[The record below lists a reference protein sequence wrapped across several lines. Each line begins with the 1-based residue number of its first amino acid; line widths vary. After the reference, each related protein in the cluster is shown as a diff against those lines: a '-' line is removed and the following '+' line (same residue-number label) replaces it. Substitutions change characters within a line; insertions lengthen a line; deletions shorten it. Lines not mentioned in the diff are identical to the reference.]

1 MESRILFQK
10 IVIFGVG
17 LIGGSFALALK
28 SAGAVKEIV
37 GFSRSIETLKT
48 AFDLNIIDRIAHDI
62 ESEIPSA
69 DLIFI
74 ATPMQQMPII
84 LKSIA
89 PYLNKN
95 TMIMDAGS
103 TKMSVVLQAQKILK
117 SNIGL
122 FVPAHPIAGT
132 QFSGPK
138 AAFKELFYHKKVVIT
153 PLCENKKEFLN
164 KAKESWEICGAK
176 IFELTPEIH
185 DKIFASVSHLP
196 HLLSFALV
204 DELANR
210 KNAAL
215 YFDFA
220 ASGFKDFT
228 RIAASHPEMWRDIC
242 LANRHALMKELAEYQ
257 MALDHLCVAL
267 ANNDGALLENIFQN
281 ARIARRQWTGENEDN

>member
-103 TKMSVVLQAQKILK
+103 TKMSVVLQAQKI
-117 SNIGL
+117 
-122 FVPAHPIAGT
+122 
-132 QFSGPK
+132 
-138 AAFKELFYHKKVVIT
+138 
-153 PLCENKKEFLN
+153 
-164 KAKESWEICGAK
+164 
-176 IFELTPEIH
+176 
-185 DKIFASVSHLP
+185 
-196 HLLSFALV
+196 
-204 DELANR
+204 
-210 KNAAL
+210 
-215 YFDFA
+215 
-220 ASGFKDFT
+220 
-228 RIAASHPEMWRDIC
+228 
-242 LANRHALMKELAEYQ
+242 
-257 MALDHLCVAL
+257 
-267 ANNDGALLENIFQN
+267 
-281 ARIARRQWTGENEDN
+281 

>member
-1 MESRILFQK
+1 MENHFLFQK

-28 SAGAVKEIV
+28 QKNAAKEIV
-37 GFSRSIETLKT
+37 GFSRSMETSNVALN
-48 AFDLNIIDRIAHDI
+48 LNIIDRAADKI
-62 ESEIPSA
+62 ESEIKDS
-69 DLIFI
+69 DLILI
-74 ATPMQQMPII
+74 ATPMQQMPLV
-84 LKSIA
+84 LKEIA
-89 PYLNKN
+89 PHLNEN
-95 TMIMDAGS
+95 TIIMDAGS
-103 TKMSVVLQAQKILK
+103 TKMSVILEAQKILK
-117 SNIGL
+117 EKIGL
-122 FVPAHPIAGT
+122 FIPAHPIAGT

-138 AAFKELFYHKKVVIT
+138 AAFATLFQNKKVVIT
-153 PLCENKKEFLN
+153 PLNENKAEHLN
-164 KAKESWEICGAK
+164 KAKKAWEICGAE
-176 IFELTPEIH
+176 IFELTPEMH

-196 HLLSFALV
+196 HMLSFALV

-267 ANNDGALLENIFQN
+267 ANNDGKLLESIFQN
-281 ARIARRQWTGENEDN
+281 ARAARRKWTGENEDN